1 MPSKNIERANQFL
14 PYNALKGFRA
24 IIKEKEKIKV
34 EKKDLS
40 PDTCDEL
47 NCKILQVKPGMI
59 IKIVYYSHDEYIALE
74 GMVAKIDLEYSKSIQ
89 IVKEVIPINSIIE
102 ISGDKI
108 VY

>member
-1 MPSKNIERANQFL
+1 
-14 PYNALKGFRA
+14 
-24 IIKEKEKIKV
+24 
-34 EKKDLS
+34 
-40 PDTCDEL
+40 
-47 NCKILQVKPGMI
+47 MI